1 MSLLSKTLN
10 SGMKAIGNGQQ
21 NRTLGRKHLSFRKHS
36 ANAGKRTVELH
47 KRPTA
52 DFRKSELGF
61 DIFFA
66 DGHTDKQMI
75 PHINYKDKTIVFCAD
90 LLATAGH
97 IPVPYVMGYDT
108 SYTDDARKQNS

>member
-1 MSLLSKTLN
+1 
-10 SGMKAIGNGQQ
+10 MKAIGNGQQ
-21 NRTLGRKHLSFRKHS
+21 TEPGRKHLLSE
-36 ANAGKRTVELH
+36 NILPMQERTVELH

-52 DFRKSELGF
+52 DFFRKSELGF

-75 PHINYKDKTIVFCAD
+75 PLIIKDKTIVCAD

-108 SYTDDARKQNS
+108 RPY